1 MMNLLPKNPLPLRT
15 VPKTSIRGLLLAGG
29 VVLTLGVGSMTAWAA
44 LAPLHSA
51 VVAPGVLVPETGRKT
66 VKHSEGGIVGE
77 LMVKEGDSVKAGQ
90 LLMRLDTTEA
100 HARLEVQT
108 SDWLTQTALVSRLEA
123 ELLGR
128 ETVDWAEPLHDRMV
142 DAHVAK
148 LVASQQE
155 LFDVRRAQVAQ
166 EQAILNERV
175 SSLNEEAENLNEQRG
190 FIAAELDILRIEMA
204 NTRRL
209 MVGGNAPKARLL
221 EQQKEEARLH
231 ARDRELAAEIAQGR
245 QQAAEAEA
253 EIARRRDERLE
264 KVLVELNTARAEVSR
279 LTEMRRD
286 SAYRLA
292 TRDIRAPE
300 DGLVVGLRHLSVG
313 AVISPNE
320 AIFDIVPGEQPLLVE
335 ARVRPQD
342 IEAVTPGMATR
353 LILSAY
359 DTRVIGTMDGTVE
372 NVSADRLIDQATQ
385 QPYFMARIRLAD
397 ATPHLVKTLRIL
409 PGMPVEAQ
417 ILVSPRTPLDYI
429 VDPIVQSYN
438 KAFIQQ

>member
-1 MMNLLPKNPLPLRT
+1 MMNLLPKNPLPRRT
-15 VPKTSIRGLLLAGG
+15 MPRTSIRSLLLAGG
-29 VVLTLGVGSMTAWAA
+29 VIVTLGVGSMTAWAA

-66 VKHSEGGIVGE
+66 VKHSDGGIVGE
-77 LMVKEGDSVKAGQ
+77 LMVKEGSSVKAGQ

-100 HARLEVQT
+100 TARLEVQT
-108 SDWLTQTALVSRLEA
+108 SDWLTQMAMVSRLEA

-128 ETVDWAEPLHDRMV
+128 ETVDWAEPLRERM
-142 DAHVAK
+142 DDPQVAK

-175 SSLNEEAENLNEQRG
+175 ASLNAEAASLNEQRG
-190 FIAAELDILRIEMA
+190 FIATELDILRTEMD

-209 MVGGNAPKARLL
+209 MAGGNAPKARLL
-221 EQQKEEARLH
+221 EQQKEEARLLAH
-231 ARDRELAAEIAQGR
+231 DRELEADIAQGR

-253 EIARRRDERLE
+253 DIAQRRDERQE
-264 KVLVELNTARAEVSR
+264 KVLVALNEARAEVSR

-286 SAYRLA
+286 SAHRLA

-300 DGLVVGLRHLSVG
+300 DGLVVGMRHLSVG

-320 AIFDIVPGEQPLLVE
+320 TIFDIVPADQPLLVE

-359 DTRVIGTMDGTVE
+359 DTRVIGTMDGIVE
-372 NVSADRLIDQATQ
+372 SISADRIVDPATQ
-385 QPYFMARIRLAD
+385 QPYFMARIRLSE
-397 ATPHLVKTLRIL
+397 ATPHLMKTLRIL

-429 VDPIVQSYN
+429 VAPIVQSYN